1 MYSRHALPR
10 YIPIEKVNNYMTDPI
25 IGSLLLGWDTLLAYL
40 TQHVVTCLIPAF
52 FIAGA
57 IASFIKKDAILKYFS
72 PETKKSTSYGIASVS
87 GAVLAVCSCTILPM
101 FAGILKKGSGLGPA
115 ITFLYAG
122 PAINVLAIVYTAQV
136 LGLDLGIARAVAA
149 IVLSIVIGLIMM
161 TLFPAHDE
169 ETTKTFGA
177 ARKAALACADTRPK
191 WVIPVFFIFLIAIL
205 LIGTSKLDVFLRL
218 LIVYFLSMAVAFLLI
233 YYFTRDEV
241 TDWGYEIWD
250 LTKKIFPVLVLGTFA
265 LGVLAFFLP
274 PESFKPFFGDNSI
287 LANLLAAFLGT
298 ILYMPTL
305 LEVPIIGTT
314 LGYLSGSMAKGPAL
328 ALLLTGPSV
337 SLPSL
342 LVLYRIIG
350 AKKTLV
356 FAGLVIVFSTMA
368 GFLFGNFF

>member
-1 MYSRHALPR
+1 
-10 YIPIEKVNNYMTDPI
+10 MTDPI
-25 IGSLLLGWDTLLAYL
+25 ISSLLMGWDTLFGYL
-40 TQHVVTCLIPAF
+40 SQHVVTCLIPAF

-72 PETKKSTSYGIASVS
+72 PETRKSTSYGIASVS

-122 PAINVLAIVYTAQV
+122 PAINILAIVYTANV
-136 LGLDLGIARAVAA
+136 LGYDLGIARALAA
-149 IVLSIVIGLIMM
+149 VVLSIVIGLIMM
-161 TLFPAHDE
+161 SLFPAHDE
-169 ETTKTFGA
+169 ETTKTHAA
-177 ARKAALACADTRPK
+177 ARRAVMAKEDTRPK
-191 WVIPVFFIFLIAIL
+191 WVIPAFFVFLIAIL
-205 LIGTSKLDVFLRL
+205 LIGTSALDVFIRL

-241 TDWGYEIWD
+241 TDWGLEIWD
-250 LTKKIFPVLVLGTFA
+250 LTKKIFPILVIGTFA

-274 PESFKPFFGDNSI
+274 PETFKPFFGDNS
-287 LANLLAAFLGT
+287 LQANFLAAMVGA

-305 LEVPIIGTT
+305 LEVPVIGTT

-342 LVLYRIIG
+342 LVIYRIIG
-350 AKKTLV
+350 AKKTLTY
-356 FAGLVIVFSTMA
+356 AGLVIVFSTMA